1 MAVKKK
7 AAKKKVATKKAA
19 ATAVKKP
26 PTKSEILNHIAGET
40 ELSRKEVSAVLE
52 SLTGLI
58 EKNIK
63 PRGVGFFN
71 LPGLLKIK
79 VIKKPATKARK
90 GTNPFTG
97 EEMMFKAK
105 PARKVVKVL
114 PLKGLKDMV

>member
-7 AAKKKVATKKAA
+7 AAKKKVAKKKAA
-19 ATAVKKP
+19 ASAVKKP
-26 PTKSEILNHIAGET
+26 PTKSEILNHISADT

-52 SLTGLI
+52 SLSGLI
-58 EKNIK
+58 EKNLK
-63 PRGVGFFN
+63 PRGPGFFN

-79 VIKKPATKARK
+79 VIKKPATKARL
-90 GTNPFTG
+90 GTNPFNG

-114 PLKGLKDMV
+114 ALKGLKDMV

>member
-7 AAKKKVATKKAA
+7 AAKKKVVKKKAA

-40 ELSRKEVSAVLE
+40 ELSRKEVTAVLV

-63 PRGVGFFN
+63 PRGPGFFN